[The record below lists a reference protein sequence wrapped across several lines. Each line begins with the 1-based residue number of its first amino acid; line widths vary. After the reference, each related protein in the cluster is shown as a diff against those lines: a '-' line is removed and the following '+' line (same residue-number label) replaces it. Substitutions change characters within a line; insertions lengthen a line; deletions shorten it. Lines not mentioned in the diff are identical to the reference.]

1 MSLSIN
7 RMLIIENFIPPEDKK
22 KLEER
27 SIFDEEEDSWAL
39 KPLAK
44 TG

>member
-1 MSLSIN
+1 MCSVC
-7 RMLIIENFIPPEDKK
+7 RMLIIDNFIPPEEKK
-22 KLEER
+22 KLEDR